1 MMYFIPKTNIKM
13 MSMSMRSGVI
23 IQECHLQKHTKKKIR
38 MNSRL
43 ILISLFWFFVAHIAV
58 WFQLNGQFKWDW
70 FKNNEWVLA
79 LAGVPISFLYLWG
92 TKYAVNGFD
101 GLLWPGRFVG
111 FGVGMVVYAI
121 FTGYF
126 FNEGITPKTAISLGL
141 ALLLISVQLF
151 WK

>member
-1 MMYFIPKTNIKM
+1 
-13 MSMSMRSGVI
+13 
-23 IQECHLQKHTKKKIR
+23 

-70 FKNNEWVLA
+70 FKNNEWILA
-79 LAGVPISFLYLWG
+79 LCGIPISFLYLWG

>member
-1 MMYFIPKTNIKM
+1 
-13 MSMSMRSGVI
+13 
-23 IQECHLQKHTKKKIR
+23 
-38 MNSRL
+38 MNPRL

-79 LAGVPISFLYLWG
+79 LCGVPISFLYLWG

-121 FTGYF
+121 FTGFF
-126 FNEGITPKTAISLGL
+126 FNEGITPKTATSLGL